1 MKAAEAREINVVFG
15 VVLGALLLIEVLFG
29 AVDLAPEVGYTV
41 PASLVWIETIPLA
54 DSLWFD
60 SLFSLLFLAWI
71 IFSYVE
77 RKPLSGRSM
86 RSNRGGGVATGVIL
100 LLLALFLI
108 GAFLYAFFG
117 MNLETLWMSFK
128 GFLGGL

>member
-1 MKAAEAREINVVFG
+1 MNPSSAKEVNLAFG
-15 VVLGALLLIEVLFG
+15 VVLGVLLLVEVLFG
-29 AVDLAPEVGYTV
+29 AVNLAPEVGYNV

-60 SLFSLLFLAWI
+60 SAFSLLFLLWI
-71 IFSYVE
+71 IFSFVE
-77 RKPLSGRSM
+77 RDPLSHGRR
-86 RSNRGGGVATGVIL
+86 RSPRGGVATGAIL
-100 LLLALFLI
+100 LLLAVFLI

-117 MNLETLWMSFK
+117 MNLGSLWTSFK